1 MSHEI
6 RTPLTGIIGV
16 SELMLTETHAVPTIK
31 KLSTIEKSSKHLMN
45 ILNDILDFSKIEA
58 GCLSIENIAFDL
70 HAVVSV
76 VSKTYK
82 PISENK
88 CVRFYTYISSEIPY
102 RLKGDQVRLKQV
114 LMNLVSNATK
124 FTEEGCIGIRIH
136 LLENRGSSVRLRF
149 EITDTGIGIHENKL
163 ATIYERFSQVD
174 DSLTRKVGGTGLGI
188 AISNDLIKLM
198 DGELF
203 VESSH
208 GKGSRF
214 YFDLEFETEIDESFA
229 SFERGAAITVSRRAS
244 FEQTVGKYLESWGI
258 SNLQMLTARD
268 AISHI
273 MYLSSDS
280 PSPLVIIDEVS
291 FTDPPS
297 DFCKRMRAST
307 IHDLKT
313 VLVTEK
319 ETIPSDYY
327 TMGVGSIVTN
337 LYNKRQ
343 FYNAIHNVFVDEVAS
358 ESVNLLAKWKTLGNK
373 RNQHILVAEDIE
385 VNRYVLREVLER
397 AGYDVVTA
405 RNGKQ
410 ALDCLEEESFDLCIV
425 DMQMPE
431 MTGIEV
437 VNIVKRG
444 KGVNA
449 GIPFVVL
456 TANAT
461 LVAKEQCDTAN
472 VDAYLTKPI
481 DMPQLLEKIDLL
493 IGDDRVEVENK
504 EVVNSDTQL
513 TNSREVLDKKVLDQ
527 LCALGR
533 SPDFIEELID
543 HFQFDT
549 DNLINSMHFSLQGK
563 RYQKFIDE
571 AHAVK
576 GAAGNIGAAKLATI
590 AHQINRSAPE
600 FLEREG
606 AQLLKKMKK
615 DFLDAVK
622 LMRVYSA
629 NISKTD

>member
-1 MSHEI
+1 
-6 RTPLTGIIGV
+6 
-16 SELMLTETHAVPTIK
+16 
-31 KLSTIEKSSKHLMN
+31 
-45 ILNDILDFSKIEA
+45 
-58 GCLSIENIAFDL
+58 
-70 HAVVSV
+70 
-76 VSKTYK
+76 
-82 PISENK
+82 
-88 CVRFYTYISSEIPY
+88 
-102 RLKGDQVRLKQV
+102 
-114 LMNLVSNATK
+114 MNLVSNATK
-124 FTEEGCIGIRIH
+124 FTEEGYIGIRIN
-136 LLENRGSSVRLRF
+136 LLESKGRAVRLRF
-149 EITDTGIGIHENKL
+149 EIIDTGIGIHESKL

-198 DGELF
+198 GGELF

-208 GKGSRF
+208 EKGSRF
-214 YFDLEFETEIDESFA
+214 YFDLDFETEIDESFA
-229 SFERGAAITVSRRAS
+229 SFDGGAAITVSSRAS
-244 FEQTVGKYLESWGI
+244 FEQTVGKYLASWGI
-258 SNLQMLTARD
+258 SNLQMLTERD
-268 AISHI
+268 AISYI

-280 PSPLVIIDEVS
+280 PSPLVIIDEAS
-291 FTDPPS
+291 FTEPPRE
-297 DFCKRMRAST
+297 FCMRMRAST
-307 IHDLKT
+307 LHDLKS

-319 ETIPSDYY
+319 ETIPDDYY
-327 TMGVGSIVTN
+327 TIGVGSIVTH
-337 LYNKRQ
+337 LHDKRQ
-343 FYNAIHNVFVDEVAS
+343 FYNAIHNVFADEVAS
-358 ESVNLLAKWKTLGNK
+358 ESMNLLAKWKALGNK
-373 RNQHILVAEDIE
+373 RNQYILVAEDIE

-397 AGYDVVTA
+397 AGYNVVTA

-449 GIPFVVL
+449 DIPFVVL

-504 EVVNSDTQL
+504 EVVNSDAQL
-513 TNSREVLDKKVLDQ
+513 IKRRDVLDKKVLDQ
-527 LCALGR
+527 LSALGN
-533 SPDFIEELID
+533 SSDFIEKLID

-576 GAAGNIGAAKLATI
+576 GAAGNIGASRLATT

-600 FLEREG
+600 SLEREG
-606 AQLLKKMKK
+606 AQLLKKMKNE
-615 DFLDAVK
+615 FYDAVK

-629 NISKTD
+629 NLSKTEKRR